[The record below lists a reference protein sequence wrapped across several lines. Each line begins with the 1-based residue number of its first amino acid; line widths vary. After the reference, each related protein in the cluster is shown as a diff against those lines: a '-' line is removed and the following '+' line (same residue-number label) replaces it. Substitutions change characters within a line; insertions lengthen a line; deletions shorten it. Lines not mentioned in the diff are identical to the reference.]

1 MPSKMP
7 AFGFSAVPSPAKT
20 RKMLPGCHPPAV
32 AAAPNSRRDAAAT
45 VHANGPTTGGSPSEP
60 VCNHDTTAALTT
72 VAEPVARTAVTG
84 AADRASAAGDVST
97 ATEDPAEITGTATS
111 AAGISGVTPDWRSDC
126 TAGVRCRVVASGSES
141 CPRDPVD
148 EPVRSAAESARGA
161 APRSARR
168 DGTRALVD
176 VDAAPDPD
184 SAALDP
190 VDPAEPVVS
199 AAANGIA
206 ATAEPTPR
214 ATASAP
220 TRPTYRAKPAAAGSE
235 PCTER
240 KRYSIVRIRPAAAR
254 RS

>member
-1 MPSKMP
+1 
-7 AFGFSAVPSPAKT
+7 
-20 RKMLPGCHPPAV
+20 
-32 AAAPNSRRDAAAT
+32 
-45 VHANGPTTGGSPSEP
+45 
-60 VCNHDTTAALTT
+60 
-72 VAEPVARTAVTG
+72 
-84 AADRASAAGDVST
+84 
-97 ATEDPAEITGTATS
+97 
-111 AAGISGVTPDWRSDC
+111 
-126 TAGVRCRVVASGSES
+126 VRCRVVASGSES

-161 APRSARR
+161 APRSTRR

>member
-1 MPSKMP
+1 
-7 AFGFSAVPSPAKT
+7 
-20 RKMLPGCHPPAV
+20 MLPGCHPPAV
-32 AAAPNSRRDAAAT
+32 AAAPNSRRDAASA
-45 VHANGPTTGGSPSEP
+45 VHANGPTTGASPSEP
-60 VCNHDTTAALTT
+60 VCNHDTTAAPTT
-72 VAEPVARTAVTG
+72 VAEPVARTAATG
-84 AADRASAAGDVST
+84 AADR
-97 ATEDPAEITGTATS
+97 TS
-111 AAGISGVTPDWRSDC
+111 AAEDDSTAIEDPDDTTGATTSASRISRVTPDRRTDG
-126 TAGVRCRVVASGSES
+126 TAGVRCRVVASGSGS

-148 EPVRSAAESARGA
+148 EPARSTAESARGA

-176 VDAAPDPD
+176 ADVDAPPDPD

-206 ATAEPTPR
+206 AIAEPTPR
-214 ATASAP
+214 ATARAP

-235 PCTER
+235 PSTER
-240 KRYSIVRIRPAAAR
+240 KQYSIDRIRPAAAR

>member
-1 MPSKMP
+1 
-7 AFGFSAVPSPAKT
+7 
-20 RKMLPGCHPPAV
+20 
-32 AAAPNSRRDAAAT
+32 
-45 VHANGPTTGGSPSEP
+45 
-60 VCNHDTTAALTT
+60 
-72 VAEPVARTAVTG
+72 
-84 AADRASAAGDVST
+84 
-97 ATEDPAEITGTATS
+97 
-111 AAGISGVTPDWRSDC
+111 
-126 TAGVRCRVVASGSES
+126 VRCRVVASGSGS

-148 EPVRSAAESARGA
+148 EPARSAAESARGA

-176 VDAAPDPD
+176 APPDPD

-206 ATAEPTPR
+206 ATADPTPR
-214 ATASAP
+214 ATARAP

-240 KRYSIVRIRPAAAR
+240 KRYSIDRIRPAAR

>member
-1 MPSKMP
+1 MP

-32 AAAPNSRRDAAAT
+32 AAVAAAPNSRRDAASA
-45 VHANGPTTGGSPSEP
+45 VHANGPTTGASPSEP
-60 VCNHDTTAALTT
+60 VCNHETTAAPTT
-72 VAEPVARTAVTG
+72 VAEPVARTAATG
-84 AADRASAAGDVST
+84 AADRTPVAGDAST
-97 ATEDPAEITGTATS
+97 ALEDPAETTGAATS
-111 AAGISGVTPDWRSDC
+111 VSGISGAARVTPDRRTDG
-126 TAGVRCRVVASGSES
+126 TAGVRCRVVASGSGS
-141 CPRDPVD
+141 CPREPVD
-148 EPVRSAAESARGA
+148 EPARSTAESARGA

-176 VDAAPDPD
+176 APLDPD

-214 ATASAP
+214 ATARAP

-235 PCTER
+235 AWTER

-254 RS
+254 RC

>member
-1 MPSKMP
+1 MPNKMP

-32 AAAPNSRRDAAAT
+32 AAAPNSRRDAAAA
-45 VHANGPTTGGSPSEP
+45 VHANGPTTGESPPEP
-60 VCNHDTTAALTT
+60 GCNHDTTAAPTT
-72 VAEPVARTAVTG
+72 AAEPAARTAATG
-84 AADRASAAGDVST
+84 AADRTPVAADVST
-97 ATEDPAEITGTATS
+97 AVEDPDDTTGAATS
-111 AAGISGVTPDWRSDC
+111 VSGISRVTPDRRTDGA
-126 TAGVRCRVVASGSES
+126 AGVRCRVVASGSGS

-148 EPVRSAAESARGA
+148 EPARSAVESARGA

-176 VDAAPDPD
+176 APLGPD

-214 ATASAP
+214 ATARAP

-235 PCTER
+235 PSTER
-240 KRYSIVRIRPAAAR
+240 KRYSIDRIRPAAAR